1 MRILY
6 LIFMLLFS
14 ITNAQEI
21 KFISKATS
29 KPLSNV
35 LVFDK
40 NGNMI
45 TKSDINGI
53 INKEEITKEDY
64 YLLSHENIITDT
76 LKLSDLEKDIFYI
89 SDKIVEIKPIVL
101 EKKEEIKEYY
111 IKGYFI
117 TYVLMNKKFNCYAD
131 GIITYKI
138 NKQENKIE
146 NEYVDQYRVF
156 TLKDIDQKNKNV
168 ASFDFK
174 TLMKLP
180 KLEAA
185 ENIKAVMNNDK
196 YSFSENKN
204 EIEEISLAKKNIESM
219 NMNFLGFQMN
229 NFSREIYVNY
239 ISEASLKN
247 YPFNYLNKFSNT
259 IHFSMKHKSE
269 ENNNDIILY
278 TEFIPISYEYTKPKN
293 EVSFSKN
300 KSSYQ
305 ESYWKDNSF
314 PNIISLFSSFFKNDI
329 EEQKNARKK

>member
-6 LIFMLLFS
+6 LTFMLLFS
-14 ITNAQEI
+14 VANAQDV
-21 KFISKATS
+21 KFISKTTN
-29 KPLSNV
+29 KPLANV

-40 NGNMI
+40 NGNVI
-45 TKSDINGI
+45 TKSDINGV
-53 INKEEITKEDY
+53 INKNELTKDNY
-64 YLLSHENIITDT
+64 FLISHENIITDT
-76 LKLSDLEKDIFYI
+76 LKLADLEKSSFYI

-101 EKKEEIKEYY
+101 EKKEEVKEYY

-146 NEYVDQYRVF
+146 NEYIEQYRVF
-156 TLKDIDQKNKNV
+156 TLKDANQKYNSV

-185 ENIKAVMNNDK
+185 ESIKAVMNNDK

-204 EIEEISLAKKNIESM
+204 ENEEISLTKKNIESM
-219 NMNFLGFQMN
+219 NMNFLGFQMY

-259 IHFSMKHKSE
+259 IRFSMKHKSE
-269 ENNNDIILY
+269 ENNNDIVLY
-278 TEFIPISYEYTKPKN
+278 TEFIPVSYIYNKPKDD
-293 EVSFSKN
+293 VSFSKN

-305 ESYWKDNSF
+305 ESYWQDSNF
-314 PNIISLFSSFFKNDI
+314 PNTIDIFSSFFKNDI
-329 EEQKNARKK
+329 EEQKNAKK